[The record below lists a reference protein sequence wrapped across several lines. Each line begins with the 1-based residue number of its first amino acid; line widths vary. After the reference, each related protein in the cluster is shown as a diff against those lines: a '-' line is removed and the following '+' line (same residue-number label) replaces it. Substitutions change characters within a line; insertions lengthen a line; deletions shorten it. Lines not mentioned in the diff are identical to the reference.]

1 MFRHPSYIQNC
12 HLRQLH
18 CSSYSQQL
26 PLKRPTLGT
35 NNLLSKP
42 PIRRHHSHENI
53 NYPTITHNRH
63 MRLRYEKPSAGD
75 LSMSTLI
82 ALISLVT
89 TTSQHFSVQFRNEE
103 KLLSK
108 RIKNESTWRNL
119 VLSYTMHYRHQTSQS
134 PSIPERQSTTCLKIS
149 KWKHT
154 QLMRTHSGMS
164 LKSDKVLLSRLPL
177 NDQCNEW

>member
-1 MFRHPSYIQNC
+1 MLCFSTPICSKLS
-12 HLRQLH
+12 LRQLH

-26 PLKRPTLGT
+26 PLIIGNAPPSKLI
-35 NNLLSKP
+35 NLLSKP
-42 PIRRHHSHENI
+42 PIRRRHHSHENN
-53 NYPTITHNRH
+53 NYPTITRNWH
-63 MRLRYEKPSAGD
+63 MRLCYEKPSARD

-134 PSIPERQSTTCLKIS
+134 SSIPERQSTTCLEIS

-154 QLMRTHSGMS
+154 QLMRIHSGMS
-164 LKSDKVLLSRLPL
+164 PEIR
-177 NDQCNEW
+177 